1 MIYCIINKDLFY
13 NAVMQFTGKE
23 WYAYTTSDVAETA
36 AEFGIYIKFSL
47 RNEFKCEILDEHK
60 LFLNRIK
67 YGF

>member
-1 MIYCIINKDLFY
+1 MKYVFINKDLFY
-13 NAVMQFTGKE
+13 NAVIQFTGKE
-23 WYAYTTSDVAETA
+23 WYCITTSDVSETA
-36 AEFGIYIKFSL
+36 SAFGIYIKFSL